1 MTEDQRPR
9 RANPAHSLTEA
20 PALAAFA
27 NPARARILDALAVDG
42 PSTAFML
49 ARRTGQAV
57 GSASHHLKVL
67 DEAGLVEEAPDLSTD
82 RRQRFWRLA
91 HAHTR
96 WSRAEMTDP
105 TAQAAAHEA
114 EMVGLERQ
122 FQRARDDIMTTAD
135 NPGSASGS
143 FATQQ
148 WLTMSPAELD
158 QLSEELLS
166 VMRRWQSRELPDD
179 GVERETCF
187 VFARGFP
194 AQP

>member
-1 MTEDQRPR
+1 
-9 RANPAHSLTEA
+9 
-20 PALAAFA
+20 
-27 NPARARILDALAVDG
+27 
-42 PSTAFML
+42 
-49 ARRTGQAV
+49 
-57 GSASHHLKVL
+57 
-67 DEAGLVEEAPDLSTD
+67 
-82 RRQRFWRLA
+82 
-91 HAHTR
+91 
-96 WSRAEMTDP
+96 
-105 TAQAAAHEA
+105 
-114 EMVGLERQ
+114 MVGLERQ